1 MSAASASD
9 DSGWVDIPG
18 LLRAVR
24 YEQAL
29 TQRALAAR
37 IGIAAA
43 TVSRFESGAAL
54 PSLPMLERILLAC
67 GRDAHWTLV
76 HRHADLDAELARL
89 EALSLRDRLFSVE
102 LLTNDFVDQL
112 GQVDVLIGG
121 AWAAALHGLPHEHK
135 RGRLWVSG
143 DEKSLEALAALLRR
157 RLALLYVD
165 GELSSPVT
173 RASTLARHPEAEW
186 QLGWVGTFST
196 TVVGPGGSW
205 PAEVRLAGEEG
216 PLRVVVAEDL
226 GPEDGVRPDVMERWL
241 ARRATGPAA
250 AP

>member
-1 MSAASASD
+1 MSVVSASD

-29 TQRALAAR
+29 TQRSLAAR

-76 HRHADLDAELARL
+76 HRHADLDAELAR
-89 EALSLRDRLFSVE
+89 R
-102 LLTNDFVDQL
+102 
-112 GQVDVLIGG
+112 
-121 AWAAALHGLPHEHK
+121 
-135 RGRLWVSG
+135 
-143 DEKSLEALAALLRR
+143 EALAALLRR

-173 RASTLARHPEAEW
+173 RASTLVRHPEAEW

-196 TVVGPGGSW
+196 TVVAPGGSW
-205 PAEVRLAGEEG
+205 PAEVRLSGEEG

>member
-1 MSAASASD
+1 M
-9 DSGWVDIPG
+9 DIPG
-18 LLRAVR
+18 LLRAAR
-24 YEQAL
+24 HEQAV
-29 TQRALAAR
+29 TQRVLAAR
-37 IGIAAA
+37 AGIAAA
-43 TVSRFESGAAL
+43 SLSRFESGAAL

-89 EALSLRDRLFSVE
+89 EALSLRDRLCSVE

-112 GQVDVLIGG
+112 GQIDVLIGG

-135 RGRLWVSG
+135 HGRLWVSG
-143 DEKSLEALAALLRR
+143 DETSLEALAALLLR

-165 GELSSPVT
+165 GELSSPTT
-173 RASTLARHPEAEW
+173 RASTLVRHPEAEW
-186 QLGWVGTFST
+186 RLGWVGTFST

-205 PAEVRLAGEEG
+205 PAEVRVDGEEG
-216 PLRVVVAEDL
+216 PLRVVVAADL
-226 GPEDGVRPDVMERWL
+226 GPDDGVRPDVLERWL
-241 ARRATGPAA
+241 ARRLTDRAA